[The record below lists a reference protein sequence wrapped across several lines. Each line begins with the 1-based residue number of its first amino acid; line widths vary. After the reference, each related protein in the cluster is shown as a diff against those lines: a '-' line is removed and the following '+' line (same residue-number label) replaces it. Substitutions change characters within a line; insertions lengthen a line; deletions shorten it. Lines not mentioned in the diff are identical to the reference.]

1 MSEAL
6 KKATE
11 LFMNALVSEIFEKF
25 DGKIVGKDFSVE
37 DCVKILV
44 EMPDDSVPAAPVK
57 KVKKGGSKKCPNIL
71 EPKIVKNTIKNKKST
86 AKKDED
92 IRVQNIC
99 DHVNNDTNLGKKI
112 KEAHYKEICNKEI
125 SYFEKVGGLGDH
137 FDIKINYI
145 DKTKKQCEEKGTNK
159 YHENINESTK
169 PWENSVEFYNGPAE
183 KFSISKKYLK
193 IWYDINVNNNEIKTK
208 YNLPDIPTFENW
220 LNGSPYCMLNPKIE
234 YSKVLKS
241 TFKELYNGDYMCSYK
256 KCNTDIDYRIKVK
269 KKFNEEF
276 NEEDEKLLIKEVQEI
291 YTEVMNQKECW
302 LQTTGNPQTNKF
314 SFKWYKKIE
323 SKKIIKVEI
332 IDNPDILFKFTLEDN
347 TSFNGHM
354 RWGKGCGFSCFRID
368 LK

>member
-1 MSEAL
+1 
-6 KKATE
+6 
-11 LFMNALVSEIFEKF
+11 
-25 DGKIVGKDFSVE
+25 
-37 DCVKILV
+37 
-44 EMPDDSVPAAPVK
+44 
-57 KVKKGGSKKCPNIL
+57 
-71 EPKIVKNTIKNKKST
+71 
-86 AKKDED
+86 
-92 IRVQNIC
+92 
-99 DHVNNDTNLGKKI
+99 
-112 KEAHYKEICNKEI
+112 
-125 SYFEKVGGLGDH
+125 
-137 FDIKINYI
+137 
-145 DKTKKQCEEKGTNK
+145 
-159 YHENINESTK
+159 
-169 PWENSVEFYNGPAE
+169 
-183 KFSISKKYLK
+183 
-193 IWYDINVNNNEIKTK
+193 
-208 YNLPDIPTFENW
+208 
-220 LNGSPYCMLNPKIE
+220 MLNPKIE

-241 TFKELYNGDYMCSYK
+241 TFKELYNGDSMCSYK
-256 KCNTDIDYRIKVK
+256 KCNTDIDYRIKVN